1 MPVSEN
7 LSSQPIAASA
17 LPDKTDYHFSKDPII
32 TLRLFS
38 QDPVIL
44 ELYKHL
50 EIAQQSQKSKLRIER
65 WAAGFDAAFDNLTVF
80 NMVGLAVGG
89 ILGFIFPPLSAA
101 VIAALMIHPISFGI
115 MRGLEA
121 GDQLEKDQAQDI
133 IDLNKAIEA
142 RKQYLMNAMALL
154 NSNSWIGKLF
164 TAHKAELIARGQMD
178 QIHDFE
184 KACLSC
190 VEQMVSRE
198 ANPASTERFY
208 SDSNQS
214 KMHEK
219 ALGVSRRWRNSLK
232 LALIAVGALASGV
245 VPAIIV
251 GVIALFDVAVA
262 KAKEVWID
270 KPREAAHKQVDS
282 VNNATKVLDNFIAD
296 PELIDLELRKKMFGD
311 LADKFKVGS
320 KSEAKNLFAD
330 KIDALRAATA
340 AREKRGLTLS
350 RIVGFLNGFFP
361 VVSTA
366 GIAAGLAFLL
376 IPDPTLPLR
385 WMLVGAAGVVVL
397 ALIPGYFFYKHFA
410 KKEKEENKKQHW
422 LIDKFKKAADRA
434 SNEVNAL
441 ENKYGPSSNKDRDA
455 FNARFKSQTL
465 AEYDALYTS
474 QRQLLESKL
483 KHCSRK
489 IQDAALEQF
498 EQRFKDVY
506 YDSFMKLAERKQ
518 SNAIVFL
525 NNCSRVEE
533 NISTL
538 LETKSD
544 APSLYNKFTR
554 GIRNF
559 AHKIGL
565 ADAPPAP
572 VETPQLKS
580 VPNKAGIYENYQTF
594 VRRFRDM
601 VGLAHA
607 PRSIFQNSTEATNMN
622 MGLASLLFGGILI
635 IPFYKKDKEIDRP
648 RAAVTKELE
657 TSTHTVNTVL
667 NNMLAEK
674 GKIESEEQALTAL
687 VKATTQQLI
696 QPYTSSATQVP
707 ICFKQEALKEPTR
720 RLPRARRAINNRRN
734 RAQERKEIDKVFHHH
749 SAKVST
755 ENAPQPI
762 PQITVILAS

>member
-7 LSSQPIAASA
+7 LSTQPIAASA
-17 LPDKTDYHFSKDPII
+17 SPDKTDYHFSKDPII

-50 EIAQQSQKSKLRIER
+50 EIAQQSQKRKLRIER

-101 VIAALMIHPISFGI
+101 VITALMIHPISLGY
-115 MRGLEA
+115 MKGMEA

-133 IDLNKAIEA
+133 IDLNKAIET

-164 TAHKAELIARGQMD
+164 LASKAELINRGEMD
-178 QIHDFE
+178 KAHDLE
-184 KACLSC
+184 KAFLSC
-190 VEQMVSRE
+190 IDHIVSRE
-198 ANPASTERFY
+198 ANPASTERLY
-208 SDSNQS
+208 SDSNRSQ
-214 KMHEK
+214 MHEK

-232 LALIAVGALASGV
+232 LALIAVGALASGMI
-245 VPAIIV
+245 PAIIV
-251 GVIALFDVAVA
+251 GFIALVDVAVS

-311 LADKFKVGS
+311 LADKFKIGS
-320 KSEAKNLFAD
+320 KSEVTNPFFDKPFAD
-330 KIDALRAATA
+330 KIDALHAATT
-340 AREKRGLTLS
+340 AREKRGVTLS
-350 RIVGFLNGFFP
+350 RLVGFLNGFFP

-376 IPDPTLPLR
+376 IPDPTLPFR
-385 WMLVGAAGVVVL
+385 WMIAGAIVVTLL
-397 ALIPGYFFYKHFA
+397 ALIPGYFFAKHFR
-410 KKEKEENKKQHW
+410 KKEEEENKKQHW

-434 SNEVNAL
+434 SKEVNTL
-441 ENKYGPSSNKDRDA
+441 ENKYGPSSNSDRDS

-465 AEYDALYTS
+465 AEYDALYIS
-474 QRQLLESKL
+474 QRQLLQNKL
-483 KHCSRK
+483 KHCSKK
-489 IQDAALEQF
+489 IQDTALEQF
-498 EQRFKDVY
+498 EQRFKDIY
-506 YDSFMKLAERKQ
+506 YDSFVKLAERKR

-538 LETKSD
+538 LET
-544 APSLYNKFTR
+544 
-554 GIRNF
+554 
-559 AHKIGL
+559 
-565 ADAPPAP
+565 
-572 VETPQLKS
+572 KS

-607 PRSIFQNSTEATNMN
+607 PRSVFQNSTETPDMN
-622 MGLASLLFGGILI
+622 MGLASLFFGGMLI

-648 RAAVTKELE
+648 RAAVAKELE
-657 TSTHTVNTVL
+657 TSTHTVNIVL

-674 GKIESEEQALTAL
+674 GKIESEDQALTAL

-696 QPYTSSATQVP
+696 QPYSSSATQVP
-707 ICFKQEALKEPTR
+707 ICFRQEALKEPTR

-734 RAQERKEIDKVFHHH
+734 RAQERKAIDKIFHPHPT
-749 SAKVST
+749 KVST

-762 PQITVILAS
+762 PQITITLAS